1 MVKYRQYFFLFIAAV
16 TLFRLFYIG
25 GGGPLGLIPDEAH
38 YWEWSRRLDL
48 SYYSKGPAIAW
59 IIALSTAIL
68 GDTEFAVRI
77 GAVLFS
83 LVGSLL
89 LYSLTKDI
97 FKSERAALLSILILN
112 LTPLYAVGSI
122 LMTTDAPFIL
132 AWGVTVYLFRRAVRG
147 NGSPFWYLAGIAVG
161 FGLLSKYIMGLI
173 FPCMLLYLI
182 MSRDDRHWLTRREPY
197 IATLISL
204 LVFSPVILW
213 NIRNGWVT
221 IRHTM
226 GQAHVE
232 AGLGFSL
239 DSVLEFVG
247 GQAGLITPLIFL
259 GLLYAVVKC
268 GVAGLGGF
276 GGGAFAAGGAEL
288 SRRKR
293 DYILLFCMSVPV
305 LLFFLVKSGQGKVQG
320 NWAAAGYITAFIAT
334 GGVWDNI
341 YSRYE
346 RRRGLG
352 KSAITVLF
360 CGALLLSLVATTAVH
375 YPRLLTMAGMK
386 RVLQKAPYNRIV
398 GWEGAGEAVG
408 EVYREMER
416 RNRSFIVGGTYQT
429 ASELAFY
436 IPGHPTLYNIY
447 LGNRRMNQYD
457 IWPGFETLIGYDAL
471 YVKGGAGSIEGKVAA
486 AFDECGR
493 EVVSIAERGE
503 VVRTITLFK
512 CRNFKGME
520 QREGDWSY

>member
-1 MVKYRQYFFLFIAAV
+1 MVRYRKYFFVFIAAI
-16 TLFRLFYIG
+16 TLFRLFYI

-68 GDTEFAVRI
+68 GDTEFGVRI

-97 FKSERAALLSILILN
+97 FKSERAALLSVLILN
-112 LTPLYAVGSI
+112 LTPLYAGGSI

-147 NGSPFWYLAGIAVG
+147 DGSPFWYLAGIAVG

-182 MSRDDRHWLTRREPY
+182 TSRDDRHWLTRKEPY
-197 IATLISL
+197 IASVISL
-204 LVFSPVILW
+204 MVFSPVILW

-232 AGLGFSL
+232 AGIGFSL

-259 GLLYAVVKC
+259 GLVYAVVKC
-268 GVAGLGGF
+268 GVSGLSTGFWAGIGREF
-276 GGGAFAAGGAEL
+276 
-288 SRRKR
+288 SQRKR
-293 DYILLFCMSVPV
+293 DYLLLFFMSAPV

-320 NWAAAGYITAFIAT
+320 NWAAAGYFTAFIAT
-334 GGVWDNI
+334 GGAWDDI

-352 KSAITVLF
+352 KSALTVLL
-360 CGALLLSLVATTAVH
+360 CGALLLSLAATTAVH
-375 YPRLLTMAGMK
+375 YPGLLKTVGVK

-408 EVYREMER
+408 EVYREMEK
-416 RNRSFIVGGTYQT
+416 RNRTFIVGGTYQT
-429 ASELAFY
+429 TSELAFY
-436 IPGHPTLYNIY
+436 IPGHPTLYNVY

-457 IWPGFETLIGYDAL
+457 IWPGFESLIGYDAL
-471 YVKGGAGSIEGKVAA
+471 YVKGGETGIEGKMAA
-486 AFDECGR
+486 AFDECRR
-493 EVVSIAERGE
+493 EVKRIVERGE
-503 VVRTITLFK
+503 VVRRITLFR
-512 CRNFKGME
+512 CHNFKGME
-520 QREGDWSY
+520 ETEGGWSY

>member
-1 MVKYRQYFFLFIAAV
+1 MVTHRQYFFLFIAAV

-25 GGGPLGLIPDEAH
+25 NGPLGLIPDEAH
-38 YWEWSRRLDL
+38 YWEWSRQLDL

-59 IIALSTAIL
+59 IIALSTSIL
-68 GDTEFAVRI
+68 GDTEFGVRV

-89 LYSLTKDI
+89 LYALTKDI
-97 FKSERAALLSILILN
+97 FRSERAALFSVLVLN

-122 LMTTDAPFIL
+122 LMTTDSPFIL

-147 NGSPFWYLAGIAVG
+147 DGSHFWYLAGIAVG

-182 MSRDDRHWLTRREPY
+182 ASRDDRQWLTRREPY
-197 IATLISL
+197 IASLISL
-204 LVFSPVILW
+204 VVFSPVILW

-239 DSVLEFVG
+239 DSVLEFFG

-259 GLLYAVVKC
+259 GLLYAIVKC
-268 GVAGLGGF
+268 GVVGLGGF
-276 GGGAFAAGGAEL
+276 RGGALAGGGAWF
-288 SRRKR
+288 SQRKR
-293 DYILLFCMSVPV
+293 ECLLLFCMSAPV

-320 NWAAAGYITAFIAT
+320 NWAAAGYFTAFIAT
-334 GGVWDNI
+334 GGIWDEI
-341 YSRYE
+341 YSRYK
-346 RRRGLG
+346 RGRGLG
-352 KSAITVLF
+352 RSVLTVLI
-360 CGALLLSLVATTAVH
+360 CCALLLSFVATTAVH

-398 GWEGAGEAVG
+398 GWEGAGRAVG
-408 EVYREMER
+408 EAYREMER
-416 RNRSFIVGGTYQT
+416 RNPTFIIGGTYQT

-436 IPGHPTLYNIY
+436 IPDHPTLYNIY

-471 YVKGGAGSIEGKVAA
+471 YVKGGEGGIEKKVAA
-486 AFDECGR
+486 AFDECER
-493 EVVSIAERGE
+493 EVVKIAERGE
-503 VVRTITLFK
+503 VVRTITLFR

-520 QREGDWSY
+520 QSKGEWSY